1 MSYPVIPAAEFPNQY
16 IWKQT
21 RYIGTGFVSRPAF
34 PADSFSTNSRLTNN
48 YKSTAK
54 FTNSSLFF
62 PPTPLYWPPD
72 FCPWWMQIIMSSMK
86 AEQAIAR
93 SGTWRWRGTRSSS
106 PTPGN
111 ASRYWSI
118 FTYACSNCLLYRN
131 MFQVRAYP
139 RPDRHQL
146 RGRVTLVP

>member
-118 FTYACSNCLLYRN
+118 FSY
-131 MFQVRAYP
+131 
-139 RPDRHQL
+139 L
-146 RGRVTLVP
+146 RTLVLTVYCTEICFKSGLIRGQIDTSYGGE